1 MESALQ
7 IVCVERHIERP
18 DGPALRPDGP
28 RSKQSAPVAGRSA
41 HAQSSLG
48 FRVLCYVCW
57 LDLRN

>member
-1 MESALQ
+1 MLSTILSLA
-7 IVCVERHIERP
+7 

-28 RSKQSAPVAGRSA
+28 RSGQSA
-41 HAQSSLG
+41 HAQCSLG